1 MRAGWYEKQ
10 GPAGEVI
17 RVGEMDAPEPG
28 AGEVRVRLAVSGV
41 NPSDA
46 KNRLGARGP
55 MKFPRVVPHSDGAGE
70 IDRVGP
76 GVDPARVGER
86 VWVFNG
92 QWDRPFGT
100 AAEFIALPAGQTVRL
115 PEGVSDAE
123 GACVGIPGMTAH
135 RCVFADG
142 PVQGKTVLVTG
153 GAGAVGHC
161 AVQLAKWGGATVIAT
176 VSSDEKADRARGA
189 GGAGGGGADHVV
201 NYRTENVAERVREVT
216 GGEGVDRIVEVDF
229 GGNLKASLGALKNN
243 GAIATYAS
251 MGEMEPKLPFYP
263 FMFLNT
269 LVRQVFLYTMP
280 EGAKRQACEDLVRVM
295 EAGKLSF
302 PIAAEFPLADLA
314 AAHETVE
321 GGQAVGNVVVGM
333 G

>member
-17 RVGEMDAPEPG
+17 QVGEMAAPEPG

-76 GVDPARVGER
+76 GVDPARAGER

-100 AAEFIALPAGQTVRL
+100 AAEFIALPAGQAVRL
-115 PEGVSDAE
+115 PEGVTDAE

-161 AVQLAKWGGATVIAT
+161 AVQLAKWGGASVIAT
-176 VSSDEKADRARGA
+176 VSSDEKAERARGA
-189 GGAGGGGADHVV
+189 GGAVGGGADHVV
-201 NYRTENVAERVREVT
+201 NYRTENVAERVRELT

-229 GGNLKASLGALKNN
+229 GGNLEASL
-243 GAIATYAS
+243 
-251 MGEMEPKLPFYP
+251 
-263 FMFLNT
+263 
-269 LVRQVFLYTMP
+269 
-280 EGAKRQACEDLVRVM
+280 
-295 EAGKLSF
+295 
-302 PIAAEFPLADLA
+302 
-314 AAHETVE
+314 
-321 GGQAVGNVVVGM
+321 
-333 G
+333 